1 MLKKILLL
9 IGLVLVLKIC
19 IIDIFIPYQKI
30 KSNVEDF
37 AETYSNQG
45 MEMKFKDLPT
55 NVQTCL
61 IDQKDKTFSFK
72 GFKHLLRVI
81 VYDYVGHNEIIT
93 GLDRKSALIYLMY
106 DRYDNIE
113 VQKDKKG
120 RRFRKTTLLP
130 IIEPNVDDIYIIGQ
144 VGDRLDNLAFKYY
157 QDSSL
162 WWIIARANN
171 IGNGSLT
178 VPIGIQLR
186 IPQNQFEIIDEY
198 KELNG
203 IE

>member
-1 MLKKILLL
+1 M
-9 IGLVLVLKIC
+9 
-19 IIDIFIPYQKI
+19 
-30 KSNVEDF
+30 N
-37 AETYSNQG
+37 
-45 MEMKFKDLPT
+45 
-55 NVQTCL
+55 
-61 IDQKDKTFSFK
+61 
-72 GFKHLLRVI
+72 
-81 VYDYVGHNEIIT
+81 
-93 GLDRKSALIYLMY
+93 
-106 DRYDNIE
+106 RYDNIQ
-113 VQKDKKG
+113 VQKDKSG

-130 IIEPNVDDIYIIGQ
+130 IIEPHIDDIYIIGQ

-171 IGNGSLT
+171 IGKGSLT
-178 VPIGIQLR
+178 IQYGLQLR

>member
-1 MLKKILLL
+1 M
-9 IGLVLVLKIC
+9 
-19 IIDIFIPYQKI
+19 
-30 KSNVEDF
+30 N
-37 AETYSNQG
+37 
-45 MEMKFKDLPT
+45 
-55 NVQTCL
+55 
-61 IDQKDKTFSFK
+61 
-72 GFKHLLRVI
+72 
-81 VYDYVGHNEIIT
+81 
-93 GLDRKSALIYLMY
+93 
-106 DRYDNIE
+106 RYDNIE

-130 IIEPNVDDIYIIGQ
+130 IIEPHIDDIYIIGQ

>member
-1 MLKKILLL
+1 M
-9 IGLVLVLKIC
+9 
-19 IIDIFIPYQKI
+19 
-30 KSNVEDF
+30 N
-37 AETYSNQG
+37 
-45 MEMKFKDLPT
+45 
-55 NVQTCL
+55 
-61 IDQKDKTFSFK
+61 
-72 GFKHLLRVI
+72 
-81 VYDYVGHNEIIT
+81 
-93 GLDRKSALIYLMY
+93 
-106 DRYDNIE
+106 RYDNIE

-120 RRFRKTTLLP
+120 RRFRTTTLLP

>member
-1 MLKKILLL
+1 M
-9 IGLVLVLKIC
+9 
-19 IIDIFIPYQKI
+19 
-30 KSNVEDF
+30 N
-37 AETYSNQG
+37 
-45 MEMKFKDLPT
+45 
-55 NVQTCL
+55 
-61 IDQKDKTFSFK
+61 
-72 GFKHLLRVI
+72 
-81 VYDYVGHNEIIT
+81 
-93 GLDRKSALIYLMY
+93 
-106 DRYDNIE
+106 RYDNIE

-130 IIEPNVDDIYIIGQ
+130 IIEPSVDDIYIIGQ

>member
-1 MLKKILLL
+1 M
-9 IGLVLVLKIC
+9 
-19 IIDIFIPYQKI
+19 
-30 KSNVEDF
+30 N
-37 AETYSNQG
+37 
-45 MEMKFKDLPT
+45 
-55 NVQTCL
+55 
-61 IDQKDKTFSFK
+61 
-72 GFKHLLRVI
+72 
-81 VYDYVGHNEIIT
+81 
-93 GLDRKSALIYLMY
+93 
-106 DRYDNIE
+106 RYDNIE

-120 RRFRKTTLLP
+120 RRFRKTTILP

-171 IGNGSLT
+171 IGNGSLI

>member
-1 MLKKILLL
+1 M
-9 IGLVLVLKIC
+9 
-19 IIDIFIPYQKI
+19 
-30 KSNVEDF
+30 N
-37 AETYSNQG
+37 
-45 MEMKFKDLPT
+45 
-55 NVQTCL
+55 
-61 IDQKDKTFSFK
+61 
-72 GFKHLLRVI
+72 
-81 VYDYVGHNEIIT
+81 
-93 GLDRKSALIYLMY
+93 
-106 DRYDNIE
+106 RYDNIQ
-113 VQKDKKG
+113 VQKDKNG
-120 RRFRKTTLLP
+120 RRFRRTTLLP
-130 IIEPNVDDIYIIGQ
+130 IIEPHIDDIYIIGQ

-171 IGNGSLT
+171 IGNGSLS